1 MILNYVMR
9 RLGYGHQLV
18 ELPTKVQPRKYNFQT
33 NAPNYHLINMINSG
47 LVVDFDTHLPVN
59 DFLPYT
65 PLEYILGGIHNMLLD
80 KPISGQ
86 LTTIS
91 ATEKFSSKT
100 LIDIPTHP
108 MGALEFINVL
118 QDSVRF
124 INSLKT
130 HNAYFILPH
139 DDVVLNAVTS
149 NNFTK
154 TAMSLSIPTDVIN
167 ALDTLIFCCDVLG
180 SHYKGPFFSYTFI
193 KTTNGW
199 VMDSGTTTNFWVM
212 GSPFEVFMYA
222 WALMLRDID
231 HLCNRVPHQL
241 FANVID
247 YNHHYNLRAKY
258 DITSGLERVAQII
271 DSELAENGSEYI
283 AVQTI
288 LKDNSINLSSSISDF
303 RAAQLI
309 LQKEGSKR
317 KIVL

>member
-18 ELPTKVQPRKYNFQT
+18 ETPDEVQPRKFNFQT
-33 NAPNYHLINMINSG
+33 NAPNRHLINMVNSG

-65 PLEYILGGIHNMLLD
+65 PLEYILGGIRNMLLD

-86 LTTIS
+86 LTSIP
-91 ATEKFSSKT
+91 ATAKFSPKT
-100 LIDIPTHP
+100 LVDIPPHA
-108 MGALEFINVL
+108 MCNLEFINML
-118 QDSVRF
+118 QSNVYY

-130 HNAYFILPH
+130 HKAYFTLPH
-139 DDVVLNAVTS
+139 DDIVLNAVTS

-154 TAMSLSIPTDVIN
+154 TAMGLSIPVDVIN
-167 ALDTLIFCCDVLG
+167 AIDSLIFCCDVVG
-180 SHYKGPFFSYTFI
+180 QHYDGPFFSYKFI

-212 GSPFEVFMYA
+212 GSPFEVFMYS

-231 HLCNRVPHQL
+231 HLCNRVPRQL

-247 YNHHYNLRAKY
+247 YNHHYNLRTKY

-271 DSELAENGSEYI
+271 DSELAEAGSEYI
-283 AVQTI
+283 PIQTI
-288 LKDNSINLSSSISDF
+288 LKDNGINLSSFISDF

>member
-9 RLGYGHQLV
+9 RLGYGHQIV
-18 ELPTKVQPRKYNFQT
+18 ELPSEVQPRKYNFQT
-33 NAPNYHLINMINSG
+33 NAPNYHLINMVNSG
-47 LVVDFDTHLPVN
+47 LVVDFDTYLPVN
-59 DFLPYT
+59 DFLPFT

-80 KPISGQ
+80 KPISGK

-91 ATEKFSSKT
+91 PTAKFSPKT
-100 LIDIPTHP
+100 LVDIPIHP
-108 MGALEFINVL
+108 MSTLEFINVL
-118 QDSVRF
+118 QGNVHY

-130 HNAYFILPH
+130 HKAYFTLPH

-154 TAMSLSIPTDVIN
+154 TAMSLSIPVDVIN
-167 ALDTLIFCCDVLG
+167 TLDTIIFCCDAVG
-180 SHYKGPFFSYTFI
+180 QHYDGPFFSYKFI

-231 HLCNRVPHQL
+231 HLCNRIPHRL
-241 FANVID
+241 SDNVID
-247 YNHHYNLRAKY
+247 YNHRYNLRTKY
-258 DITSGLERVAQII
+258 DIASGLERVAQII
-271 DSELAENGSEYI
+271 DSELAESGSEYI

-288 LKDNSINLSSSISDF
+288 LKDNGINLSSSISDF